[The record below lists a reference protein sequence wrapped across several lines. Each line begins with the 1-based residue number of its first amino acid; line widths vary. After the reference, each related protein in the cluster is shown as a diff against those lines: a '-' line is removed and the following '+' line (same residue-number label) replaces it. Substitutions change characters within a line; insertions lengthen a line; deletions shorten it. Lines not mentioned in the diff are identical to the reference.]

1 MHTLLSPVLANR
13 LTAFRLISKR
23 VVRGGHKGERR
34 SPRLGSSLEF
44 SDYRLYSP
52 GDDLRQIDWNTYA
65 RTQKYYVKRFL
76 DEQELSVSIYLDC
89 TKSMGMK
96 QEKWIR
102 AKEFAAA
109 FAFLALTNSDR
120 LSVVP
125 VASPTDVYPYTKGKA
140 MTKRVLQFIERVS
153 LTDGKEAFGE
163 HLAKNLHQSR
173 KGSLNLIISDF
184 LDDPIDLF
192 AALKKMQARHQQ
204 VLLIQVVL
212 PEEVNPDYLGDL
224 QLVDLETAE
233 QRDVA
238 MSPKVINNYKQL
250 FEAHTQSIKSFCRQR
265 GMDLLTCPTSDSLE
279 QSLFSSMMRQGW
291 IGR

>member
-96 QEKWIR
+96 QEKWTR

-184 LDDPIDLF
+184 LDDPTALF

>member
-1 MHTLLSPVLANR
+1 MDTLLSPVLANR
-13 LTAFRLISKR
+13 LSAFRLTSKR

-96 QEKWIR
+96 DEKWTR

-109 FAFLALTNSDR
+109 FAFLALANSDR
-120 LSVVP
+120 LSAIP
-125 VASPTDVYPYTKGKA
+125 VASPSDVYPYTKGKA
-140 MTKRVLQFIERVS
+140 MTKRVLPFIEHVS

-163 HLAKNLHQSR
+163 HLIKKLHQSG
-173 KGSLNLIISDF
+173 KGSLNIVISDF
-184 LDDPIDLF
+184 LDDPTDLF

-212 PEEVNPDYLGDL
+212 PEEVNPEYSGDL

-250 FEAHTQSIKSFCRQR
+250 FEAHTESIKSFCRQR

-279 QSLFSSMMRQGW
+279 QSLFSSIMRSGW